1 MSPSQQHHLRRQAL
15 KSALKIK
22 HRINGPKER
31 LSEKPTYSV
40 ILFGKHM
47 TRKQDI
53 SINRLIKKHLYS
65 QGRRRPLP
73 SLRSVGGGTKV
84 KGPQVVVS
92 ELKVLY
98 NYVKQGTEIQ
108 ADLNLSTF
116 SFNYTSQ
123 CMCFMLYNSFNLCF
137 AVSERRIGGLLVYTD
152 MRRPMPACLP
162 RHMQMRMGPIKR

>member
-1 MSPSQQHHLRRQAL
+1 MAQKKGSQRSQPTALFYLASIWRANRIFQSIDWSRNICIVRAGADHSQA
-15 KSALKIK
+15 SD
-22 HRINGPKER
+22 RW
-31 LSEKPTYSV
+31 
-40 ILFGKHM
+40 
-47 TRKQDI
+47 
-53 SINRLIKKHLYS
+53 
-65 QGRRRPLP
+65 
-73 SLRSVGGGTKV
+73 GGGTKV